1 MEAALC
7 KEHLD
12 FALLLVI
19 VSDRTHAV
27 DAGGH
32 IECGHVDLFLLLF
45 FHEYVVLS
53 SSPMMVLMLVL
64 MLMLMWLI
72 HKSRL
77 VMLHGLHWWL
87 HLRLGIHLRLITAK
101 FYELAV

>member
-45 FHEYVVLS
+45 FHEHVVLS

>member
-12 FALLLVI
+12 FTLLLVI
-19 VSDRTHAV
+19 ISDRTHAV

-32 IECGHVDLFLLLF
+32 IECGHVDLFFLLLF
-45 FHEYVVLS
+45 FHEHVVLS
-53 SSPMMVLMLVL
+53 SSPMMVLMLV
-64 MLMLMWLI
+64 MMLMWLI

-87 HLRLGIHLRLITAK
+87 HFRLGIDLRLITAK